1 MLNGMRI
8 AVVIQGPMVSAGN
21 SGAGTQMQSFDC
33 NANIRRLIDE
43 TRTVV
48 DGYVLS
54 TWQGQAVSV
63 QDEKLETLQLQD
75 PGPQQTF
82 FSDTPNNELRQAYG
96 CLEGVRY
103 AIARFSPDYILR
115 VRTDQYVDVPALLD
129 HMLRVD
135 AKFDDYRGAGQLGF
149 LFFPNMLS
157 WSPYSVGDFFIGGH
171 ASDLARLFDAQ
182 VRYSKHSFVNVKPW
196 VHSDIVL
203 RHAYGNLQGKLDLP
217 QDRFFPNLVPA
228 LRLDLHAPPC
238 GFRYHPEMLRLWRE
252 LLRCSISLFPR
263 TATQTL
269 EWRGARFQ
277 TDRHSAGEFFEEW
290 LEARNDLE
298 AWMRKT
304 QPSLYSKARL
314 LGPVDHFLNFCPEKA
329 LELRAGHPT
338 RRRYINQGART
349 LLSLLTGSMPRDEWA
364 LRLWLRW
371 QRVLTRRS
379 RRNQN
384 NRAGPLGRS

>member
-1 MLNGMRI
+1 MIANQRI

-21 SGAGTQMQSFDC
+21 SGAGTQKQSFDC

-43 TRTVV
+43 TRTMV

-54 TWQGQAVSV
+54 TWQGQAVTV
-63 QDEKLETLQLQD
+63 QDEKLNTLLLQD

-96 CLEGVRY
+96 CLEGVRH

-115 VRTDQYVDVPALLD
+115 VRTDQHVNVHALLD

-135 AKFDDYRGAGQLGF
+135 EMFDDYRGAGQSGF

-196 VHSDIVL
+196 VHSDIIL
-203 RHAYGNLQGKLDLP
+203 RYAYDNLHGKLDLP

-228 LRLDLHAPPC
+228 FRLDLHAPP
-238 GFRYHPEMLRLWRE
+238 GKFRYHPEMLRLWRD

-263 TATQTL
+263 AATQTL
-269 EWRGARFQ
+269 EWRGARFE
-277 TDRHSAGEFFEEW
+277 TDRHSAGEFYEEW
-290 LEARNDLE
+290 LEARKDVE
-298 AWMRKT
+298 AWMRSM
-304 QPSLYSKARL
+304 QPSLYSTARS
-314 LGPVDHFLNFCPEKA
+314 LGTLDHFLNFCPEKA
-329 LELRAGHPT
+329 LELQAGHPT
-338 RRRYINQGART
+338 ARRHLYQGART
-349 LLSLLTGSMPRDEWA
+349 LLSLLTGRMPRDEWA

-371 QRVLTRRS
+371 QRLLTRS
-379 RRNQN
+379 HRRNT
-384 NRAGPLGRS
+384 